1 MLVLLILVPLFV
13 VVYILLQRR
22 RRKAAARYSGL
33 GFLQNPARRGPG
45 VRRHIPP
52 AIFLTGLAILIFSLA
67 RPQAVVALPKQQGT
81 VILAFDVSGSM
92 GATDLTPTRLDAAKA
107 AAKDFVSRQPL
118 GIQIGVVAF
127 SDAGFSVQT
136 PTIDKETIDAAIDRM
151 TPQKGT
157 SIASGIQASLTAIAV
172 GNGAA
177 GPLTNSNRTATPA
190 PTPTPMP
197 QGTFTN
203 AVIVLL
209 TDGENNENPDPMAA
223 AQAAAD
229 RGVRIYTVGIGS
241 ATGANITISGFTLHT
256 QLDEAT
262 LQKMAQISGGTY
274 YNAQSTQQ
282 LNDIYGTID
291 TQMVAKPEKTEI
303 TSLFA
308 GLSILVLLVG
318 GIFSLSWF
326 SRLP

>member
-1 MLVLLILVPLFV
+1 
-13 VVYILLQRR
+13 
-22 RRKAAARYSGL
+22 
-33 GFLQNPARRGPG
+33 
-45 VRRHIPP
+45 
-52 AIFLTGLAILIFSLA
+52 LTGLAILIFSLA

-92 GATDLTPTRLDAAKA
+92 GANDLTPTRMEAAKA
-107 AAKDFVSRQPL
+107 AARDFVSRQPL
-118 GIQIGVVAF
+118 GILIGVVAF
-127 SDAGFSVQT
+127 SDAGFSVQA
-136 PTIDKETIDAAIDRM
+136 PTIDKEAIDAAIDRM
-151 TPQKGT
+151 APQKGT
-157 SIASGIQASLTAIAV
+157 SIASGIQTSLTAIAV

-177 GPLTNSNRTATPA
+177 GSLTYSNRTPSPT

-197 QGTFTN
+197 QGSFTN

-241 ATGANITISGFTLHT
+241 PAGTNITIGGFTLHT
-256 QLDEAT
+256 QLDEAI
-262 LQKMAQISGGTY
+262 LQQIAQVTNGTY

-282 LNDIYGTID
+282 LDSIYGSID
-291 TQMVAKPEKTEI
+291 TQLIAKPEETEI

-308 GLSILVLLVG
+308 GLSILVLLLG